1 MEAKSTPELLL
12 ETQAAIEEAQAA
24 ETAAQKGIDHAKE
37 VARAVQERFE
47 RALDEGSVE
56 QS

>member
-1 MEAKSTPELLL
+1 MESKSTPELLL
-12 ETQAAIEEAQAA
+12 ETQAAIEEAQAT

-37 VARAVQERFE
+37 VSRAVQERVE
-47 RALDEGSVE
+47 RALDEGTVE

>member
-12 ETQAAIEEAQAA
+12 ETQAAIEEAQAT

-47 RALDEGSVE
+47 RALDEGTVE